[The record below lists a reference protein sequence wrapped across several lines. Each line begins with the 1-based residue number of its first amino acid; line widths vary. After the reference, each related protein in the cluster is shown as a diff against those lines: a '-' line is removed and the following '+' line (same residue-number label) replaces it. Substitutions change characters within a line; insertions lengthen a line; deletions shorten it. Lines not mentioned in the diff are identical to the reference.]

1 MVVKIVVEIIVIA
14 LPSASSVSIFGIFFM
29 KDEMVKIEEKL
40 FRVEDTMFYFGVCR
54 TNVNN
59 GGN

>member
-1 MVVKIVVEIIVIA
+1 MVVKIVLKIIVIA
-14 LPSASSVSIFGIFFM
+14 LPCASSVSIFGIFM

-40 FRVEDTMFYFGVCR
+40 CRVKDTMFYFGVCR